1 MYYFNSSFA
10 GPKLR
15 KSTLDDTRRNTEVE
29 AKKRDEA
36 NANPRRKDIPIEITS
51 LTNKIDDI
59 KITIE
64 HDKTVQQDLR
74 RTMETQSSIDQK
86 KEQCRSD
93 LEELNIKLADYK
105 FQLQAYKITPP
116 PHTLPGDDTDKRG
129 EELKQLIEKI
139 GDEINCKFE
148 DRERELNKNQD
159 AARRIEAVVLEK
171 RALLSHNLQSSRT
184 LRQKLVGLQQSIEKT
199 KQVVEH
205 LRSFESRDLKIPTP
219 VSITETD
226 PEKLLSYLTMRLEY
240 IDSGSTDEI
249 PPAMVKKVVKKLF
262 RLATQENDFNCP
274 CCDRALEED
283 DDISRFEKAMSVL
296 ASEEKSILFKTDEST
311 NIAKVRLKNK
321 LVVVGVLLS

>member
-1 MYYFNSSFA
+1 VA
-10 GPKLR
+10 
-15 KSTLDDTRRNTEVE
+15 
-29 AKKRDEA
+29 AKNRDEA
-36 NANPRRKDIPIEITS
+36 NGDPRRKDIPVEITS

-59 KITIE
+59 KVQIE
-64 HDKTVQQDLR
+64 SDKTVQQDLR

-93 LEELNIKLADYK
+93 LEELNIKLADYR

-129 EELKQLIEKI
+129 EELKQIIEKI

-159 AARRIEAVVLEK
+159 TARRIQAVVSEK
-171 RALLSHNLQSSRT
+171 KALLNHNIQSSRT
-184 LRQKLVGLQQSIEKT
+184 SRQKLIGLQQSIEKT

-219 VSITETD
+219 VRITESR
-226 PEKLLSYLTMRLEY
+226 PEELLSYLTKQLEK
-240 IDSGSTDEI
+240 IESESTDEV
-249 PPAMVKKVVKKLF
+249 PPEMVMKVVKKLF
-262 RLATQENDFNCP
+262 TLANPENDFNCP
-274 CCDRALEED
+274 CCDRTMEED
-283 DDISRFEKAMSVL
+283 DITRFEKSMRVL
-296 ASEEKSILFKTDEST
+296 ASEEKSRLFKIDE
-311 NIAKVRLKNK
+311 NAKIAKVRLKTK